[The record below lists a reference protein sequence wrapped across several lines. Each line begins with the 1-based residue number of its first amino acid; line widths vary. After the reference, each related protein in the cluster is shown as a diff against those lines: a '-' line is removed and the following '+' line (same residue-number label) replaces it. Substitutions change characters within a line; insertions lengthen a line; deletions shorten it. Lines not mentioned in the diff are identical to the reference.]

1 MSDPDQHRSA
11 HSLLG
16 LSLPCKTMGANAQ
29 VATRCY
35 LMLQT
40 QGRLCDGHCLIVP
53 SQLVVSLVQVCI
65 HSYPHNPGSQAARTR
80 SCRTFLA
87 HATACHSSRDASPD
101 QQACMRHR
109 RRQEPRWLQG
119 TDGVN
124 TFSAMRIPWRRS
136 ATSKSA
142 WYELH
147 VRRCAQPRMCMRARV
162 LGGRKHSHSADKQR
176 CMREQL
182 QTFHQMD
189 QDCVFFES
197 AMGLD
202 RMPHAYLEC
211 VPMPRAKA
219 ANAPM
224 YFKKAIN
231 ESENGKLD

>member
-1 MSDPDQHRSA
+1 
-11 HSLLG
+11 
-16 LSLPCKTMGANAQ
+16 
-29 VATRCY
+29 
-35 LMLQT
+35 
-40 QGRLCDGHCLIVP
+40 
-53 SQLVVSLVQVCI
+53 
-65 HSYPHNPGSQAARTR
+65 
-80 SCRTFLA
+80 
-87 HATACHSSRDASPD
+87 
-101 QQACMRHR
+101 MRHR

-142 WYELH
+142 WYELY

>member
-1 MSDPDQHRSA
+1 MEEIRNF
-11 HSLLG
+11 
-16 LSLPCKTMGANAQ
+16 KK
-29 VATRCY
+29 
-35 LMLQT
+35 
-40 QGRLCDGHCLIVP
+40 CLVRG
-53 SQLVVSLVQVCI
+53 CR
-65 HSYPHNPGSQAARTR
+65 AARAQMCST
-80 SCRTFLA
+80 
-87 HATACHSSRDASPD
+87 PD
-101 QQACMRHR
+101 VHVSA
-109 RRQEPRWLQG
+109 
-119 TDGVN
+119 GV
-124 TFSAMRIPWRRS
+124 R
-136 ATSKSA
+136 
-142 WYELH
+142 
-147 VRRCAQPRMCMRARV
+147 
-162 LGGRKHSHSADKQR
+162 GGQTLHSADKQR